1 MNSGDTAWILTS
13 TIFVLFMTL
22 PGIAMFYG
30 GLMHSRSVLSVM
42 MQCFSITSIS
52 TLLWLYIGYPLAFGE
67 SVGGVIGSIE
77 NVFFIG
83 LADGGSQSG
92 VPDIAWA
99 VFHMTFAILTPALI
113 VGSYTERIKFPAVL
127 VFSALW
133 STLVY
138 APICHWVWGGG
149 WLSQIGIMDSAGGV
163 TLHVSVGV
171 AGLIAAIVIGKRLD
185 FPSNLPEPH
194 NPGLAATGVGML
206 WIGWLALNGGMQVFA
221 GREPSISVAVTHIA
235 AAAAVITWMTVQWIM
250 ERRPTLVGTATGA
263 IAGLAI
269 ATPASAFVSPL
280 SGLVLG
286 AIAGIV
292 CYFAVGVVKNR
303 FNIDDSMDVFAVHG
317 VGGILGVL
325 LTAILAHAALGGSG
339 YIEESRQLLTQLG
352 IQALAIVAVATWTGI
367 VTFILLKLTGAL
379 VKGARVDEMDEIV
392 GLDIATQGERG
403 YDI

>member
-52 TLLWLYIGYPLAFGE
+52 TLLWLYIGYALAFGD
-67 SVGGVIGSIE
+67 SVGGVIGSVE
-77 NVFFIG
+77 EVFFIG
-83 LADGGSQSG
+83 LVDGASRTG
-92 VPDIAWA
+92 VPDITWA

-163 TLHVSVGV
+163 TLHVSVGI
-171 AGLIAAIVIGKRLD
+171 AGLVAAIVIGKRLA
-185 FPSNLPEPH
+185 FPSELPEPH
-194 NPGLAATGVGML
+194 NPGLAAAGVGML

-221 GREPSISVAVTHIA
+221 GREPGISVAVTHIA

-250 ERRPTLVGTATGA
+250 ERRPTLVGTVTGA
-263 IAGLAI
+263 VAGLAI

-286 AIAGIV
+286 AVAGIV

-325 LTAILAHAALGGSG
+325 LTAILAHGALGGSG
-339 YIEESRQLLTQLG
+339 YIEEGRQMLTQFG
-352 IQALAIVAVATWTGI
+352 IQGLAIVAVAAWTGI
-367 VTFILLKLTGAL
+367 VTFILLKVTGAL

>member
-52 TLLWLYIGYPLAFGE
+52 TLLWLYIGYALAFGD
-67 SVGGVIGSIE
+67 SVGGVIGSVE
-77 NVFFIG
+77 EVFFIG
-83 LADGGSQSG
+83 LADAGSADP
-92 VPDIAWA
+92 VPGIIWGL
-99 VFHMTFAILTPALI
+99 FHTTIAILTPALI

-133 STLVY
+133 SILVY

-149 WLSQIGIMDSAGGV
+149 WLDQLGIMDSAGGI
-163 TLHVSVGV
+163 TLHASVGI

-185 FPSNLPEPH
+185 FPSRLPEPH
-194 NPGLAATGVGML
+194 NPGLAAAGVGML

-221 GREPSISVAVTHIA
+221 GREPGLAMAVTHIA
-235 AAAAVITWMTVQWIM
+235 AAAAVITWMTTQWIV
-250 ERRPTLVGTATGA
+250 ERRPTLVGTVTGA
-263 IAGLAI
+263 VAGLAI

-280 SGLVLG
+280 SALALG
-286 AIAGIV
+286 AAAGPI
-292 CYFAVGVVKNR
+292 CYFAVSVVKNR
-303 FNIDDSMDVFAVHG
+303 LKIDDSMDVFAIHG
-317 VGGILGVL
+317 VGGMLGAL
-325 LTAILAHAALGGSG
+325 LVAIFALEALGGTG
-339 YIEESRQLLTQLG
+339 YVDKNHQLLDQLG
-352 IQALAIVAVATWTGI
+352 VQALGLVAVVAWSGI
-367 VTFILLKLTGAL
+367 VTFVLLKLTGAL

>member
-67 SVGGVIGSIE
+67 SVGGVIGSTE
-77 NVFFIG
+77 NVFFNG
-83 LADGGSQSG
+83 LADGGSQNG

-149 WLSQIGIMDSAGGV
+149 WLSQIGIMDAAGGV

-185 FPSNLPEPH
+185 FPSKLPEPH

-221 GREPSISVAVTHIA
+221 GRDPSISVAVTHIA

-286 AIAGIV
+286 AVAGIV

-303 FNIDDSMDVFAVHG
+303 LNIDDSMDVFAVHG

-352 IQALAIVAVATWTGI
+352 IQALAIVAVAAWTGI
-367 VTFILLKLTGAL
+367 VTFVLLKLTGAL

>member
-1 MNSGDTAWILTS
+1 MSSGDTAWILTS
-13 TIFVLFMTL
+13 TLFALFMTL

-52 TLLWLYIGYPLAFGE
+52 TLIWLYIGYALAFGD
-67 SVGGVIGSIE
+67 SVGGVIGSVE
-77 NVFFIG
+77 EVFFMG
-83 LADGGSQSG
+83 LLDGASRNG

-138 APICHWVWGGG
+138 APVCHWVWGGG
-149 WLSQIGIMDSAGGV
+149 WLSQMGIMDSAGGV

-171 AGLIAAIVIGKRLD
+171 AGLVAAIVIGKRLA
-185 FPSNLPEPH
+185 FPSELPEPH
-194 NPGLAATGVGML
+194 NPGLAAAGVGML

-221 GREPSISVAVTHIA
+221 GREPGLSVAVTHIA
-235 AAAAVITWMTVQWIM
+235 AAAAVITWMTVQWIV

-286 AIAGIV
+286 AVAGIV
-292 CYFAVGVVKNR
+292 CYFAVGIIKNR
-303 FNIDDSMDVFAVHG
+303 LNIDDSMDIFAIHG
-317 VGGILGVL
+317 VGGIVGVL
-325 LTAILAHAALGGSG
+325 LTAVLAHGALGGGG
-339 YIEESRQLLTQLG
+339 YIEENRQMLTQLG
-352 IQALAIVAVATWTGI
+352 VQALAIVAVVVWSGV
-367 VTFILLKLTGAL
+367 VTFVLLKLTGAL

>member
-1 MNSGDTAWILTS
+1 MNSGETAWILTS
-13 TIFVLFMTL
+13 TIFALFMTL

-52 TLLWLYIGYPLAFGE
+52 TLLWLYIGYTLAFGD

-77 NVFFIG
+77 NVFFVG

-149 WLSQIGIMDSAGGV
+149 WLSEIGIMDSAGGV
-163 TLHVSVGV
+163 TLHVSVGI
-171 AGLIAAIVIGKRLD
+171 AGLIAAIVIGKRLA
-185 FPSNLPEPH
+185 FPGELPEPH

-221 GREPSISVAVTHIA
+221 GREPGISVAVTHIA

-325 LTAILAHAALGGSG
+325 LTAILAHGALGGSG
-339 YIEESRQLLTQLG
+339 YIEENRQLLTQLG
-352 IQALAIVAVATWTGI
+352 VQALAIVAAVAWTGI
-367 VTFILLKLTGAL
+367 VTFVLLKLTGAL

>member
-52 TLLWLYIGYPLAFGE
+52 TLLWLYIGYALAFGD
-67 SVGGVIGSIE
+67 SVGGVIGSIA
-77 NVFFIG
+77 NGFFVG

-149 WLSQIGIMDSAGGV
+149 WLSEIGIMDSAGGV
-163 TLHVSVGV
+163 TLHVSVGI
-171 AGLIAAIVIGKRLD
+171 AGLIAAIVIGKRLA
-185 FPSNLPEPH
+185 FPSELPEPH

-221 GREPSISVAVTHIA
+221 GREPGISVAVTHIA

-292 CYFAVGVVKNR
+292 CYFAVG
-303 FNIDDSMDVFAVHG
+303 
-317 VGGILGVL
+317 
-325 LTAILAHAALGGSG
+325 
-339 YIEESRQLLTQLG
+339 
-352 IQALAIVAVATWTGI
+352 
-367 VTFILLKLTGAL
+367 
-379 VKGARVDEMDEIV
+379 
-392 GLDIATQGERG
+392 
-403 YDI
+403 

>member
-13 TIFVLFMTL
+13 TVFILFMTL

-42 MQCFSITSIS
+42 MQCFAITSIS

-67 SVGGVIGSIE
+67 SVGGVIGSVD

-83 LADGGSQSG
+83 LSNGFSGGA

-99 VFHMTFAILTPALI
+99 IFHMTIAILTPALI

-149 WLSQIGIMDSAGGV
+149 WLSQLGIMDSAGGT
-163 TLHVSVGV
+163 TLHTSVGI
-171 AGLIAAIVIGKRLD
+171 AGLVAALVIGKRLA
-185 FPSNLPEPH
+185 FPNELPEPH
-194 NPGLAATGVGML
+194 NPGMAAAGVGML
-206 WIGWLALNGGMQVFA
+206 WVGWLALNGGMQVFA
-221 GREPSISVAVTHIA
+221 GREPSVSIAVVHIA
-235 AAAAVITWMTVQWIM
+235 AAAAVITWMTTQWIV
-250 ERRPTLVGTATGA
+250 ERRPTLVGTVTGA
-263 IAGLAI
+263 VAGLAI
-269 ATPASAFVSPL
+269 ATPASAFISPL
-280 SGLVLG
+280 SALALG
-286 AIAGIV
+286 AVAGPI

-303 FNIDDSMDVFAVHG
+303 LNIDDSMDIFAIHG
-317 VGGILGVL
+317 VGGILGTL
-325 LTAILAHAALGGSG
+325 LTAVLALEVLGGGGFLEEGRQFIAQLGVQALG
-339 YIEESRQLLTQLG
+339 L
-352 IQALAIVAVATWTGI
+352 LAIAAWSGVITY
-367 VTFILLKLTGAL
+367 ILLRITGAL
-379 VKGARVDEMDEIV
+379 VGGARVDEMDEIV

-403 YDI
+403 YDF

>member
-52 TLLWLYIGYPLAFGE
+52 TLLWLYIGYALAFGD

-99 VFHMTFAILTPALI
+99 LFHMTFAILTPALI

-163 TLHVSVGV
+163 TLHVSVGI
-171 AGLIAAIVIGKRLD
+171 AGLVAAIVIGKRLD

-250 ERRPTLVGTATGA
+250 ERRPTLVGTVTGA

-286 AIAGIV
+286 GVAGIV

-303 FNIDDSMDVFAVHG
+303 FNIDDSMDIFAVHG

-325 LTAILAHAALGGSG
+325 LTAVLAHAALGGSG
-339 YIEESRQLLTQLG
+339 YMEENRQLLTQLG
-352 IQALAIVAVATWTGI
+352 VQALAIVAVAAWTGI

>member
-1 MNSGDTAWILTS
+1 MSSGDTAWILTS
-13 TIFVLFMTL
+13 TLFALFMTL

-52 TLLWLYIGYPLAFGE
+52 TLIWLYIGYALAFGD
-67 SVGGVIGSIE
+67 SVGGVIGSVE
-77 NVFFIG
+77 EVFFMG
-83 LADGGSQSG
+83 LLEGASRNG

-138 APICHWVWGGG
+138 APVCHWVWGGG
-149 WLSQIGIMDSAGGV
+149 WLSQMGIMDSAGGV

-171 AGLIAAIVIGKRLD
+171 AGLVAAIVIGKRLA
-185 FPSNLPEPH
+185 FPSELPEPH
-194 NPGLAATGVGML
+194 NPGLAAAGVGML

-221 GREPSISVAVTHIA
+221 GREPGLSVAVTHIA
-235 AAAAVITWMTVQWIM
+235 AAAAVITWMTVQWIV

-286 AIAGIV
+286 SVAGIV
-292 CYFAVGVVKNR
+292 CYFAVGIIKNR
-303 FNIDDSMDVFAVHG
+303 LNIDDSMDIFAIHG
-317 VGGILGVL
+317 VGGIVGVL
-325 LTAILAHAALGGSG
+325 LTAVLAHGALGGGG
-339 YIEESRQLLTQLG
+339 YIEENRQMLTQLG
-352 IQALAIVAVATWTGI
+352 VQALAIVAVVVWSGV
-367 VTFILLKLTGAL
+367 VTFVLLKLTGAL

>member
-83 LADGGSQSG
+83 LADGGSQNG

-99 VFHMTFAILTPALI
+99 LFHMTFAILTPALI

>member
-52 TLLWLYIGYPLAFGE
+52 TLLWLYIGYALAFGD

-77 NVFFIG
+77 NVFFVG

-149 WLSQIGIMDSAGGV
+149 WLSEIGIMDSAGGV
-163 TLHVSVGV
+163 TLHVSVGI
-171 AGLIAAIVIGKRLD
+171 AGLIAAIVIGKRLA
-185 FPSNLPEPH
+185 FPSELPEPH

-221 GREPSISVAVTHIA
+221 GREPGISVAVTHIA

-325 LTAILAHAALGGSG
+325 LTAILAHASLGGSG

-352 IQALAIVAVATWTGI
+352 VQALAIVAVAAWTGI
-367 VTFILLKLTGAL
+367 VTFVLLKLTGAL

>member
-52 TLLWLYIGYPLAFGE
+52 TLLWLYIGYALAFGD
-67 SVGGVIGSIE
+67 SVGGVIGSVE
-77 NVFFIG
+77 DVFFIG
-83 LADGGSQSG
+83 LVGGASQSG

-99 VFHMTFAILTPALI
+99 VFHMAFAILTPALI

-138 APICHWVWGGG
+138 APISHWVWGGG
-149 WLSQIGIMDSAGGV
+149 WLSQIGLMDAAGGV
-163 TLHVSVGV
+163 TLHVSVGI
-171 AGLIAAIVIGKRLD
+171 AGLVAAIVIGKRLA
-185 FPSNLPEPH
+185 FPSELPEPH
-194 NPGLAATGVGML
+194 NPGLAAAGVGML

-221 GREPSISVAVTHIA
+221 GRDPGISVAVTHIA

-286 AIAGIV
+286 AVAGIV

-317 VGGILGVL
+317 VGGILGTL
-325 LTAILAHAALGGSG
+325 LTAILAHGALGGSG
-339 YIEESRQLLTQLG
+339 YIEEGRQMLTQFG
-352 IQALAIVAVATWTGI
+352 VQALAIAAAVAWSGI
-367 VTFILLKLTGAL
+367 VTFVLLKLTGAL

>member
-1 MNSGDTAWILTS
+1 MNSGDTAWVLTS

-52 TLLWLYIGYPLAFGE
+52 TLLWLYIGYPLAFGD
-67 SVGGVIGSIE
+67 SVGGVIGSVE
-77 NVFFIG
+77 EVFFIG
-83 LADGGSQSG
+83 LVDGASQNG
-92 VPDIAWA
+92 VPDIVWA

-138 APICHWVWGGG
+138 APVCHWVWGGG

-163 TLHVSVGV
+163 TLHVSVGI
-171 AGLIAAIVIGKRLD
+171 AGLVAAIVIGKRLD
-185 FPSNLPEPH
+185 FPSRLPEPH
-194 NPGLAATGVGML
+194 NPGLAAAGVGML

-221 GREPSISVAVTHIA
+221 GREPGISVAVTHIA

-263 IAGLAI
+263 ISGLAI
-269 ATPASAFVSPL
+269 ATPASAFISPL

-286 AIAGIV
+286 AVAGIV

-303 FNIDDSMDVFAVHG
+303 FNIDDSMDVFAIHG
-317 VGGILGVL
+317 VGGILGTL
-325 LTAILAHAALGGSG
+325 LTAILAHGALGGSG
-339 YIEESRQLLTQLG
+339 YIEENRQMLTQFG
-352 IQALAIVAVATWTGI
+352 IQALAIVAVVAWSGI
-367 VTFILLKLTGAL
+367 VTFVLLKVTGAL

>member
-52 TLLWLYIGYPLAFGE
+52 TLLWLYIGYPLAFGD

>member
-52 TLLWLYIGYPLAFGE
+52 TLLWLYIGYALAFGD

-77 NVFFIG
+77 NVFFVG

-99 VFHMTFAILTPALI
+99 IFHMTFAILTPALI

-149 WLSQIGIMDSAGGV
+149 WLSEIGIMDSAGGV
-163 TLHVSVGV
+163 TLHVSVGI
-171 AGLIAAIVIGKRLD
+171 AGLIAAIVIGKRLA
-185 FPSNLPEPH
+185 FPSELPEPH

-221 GREPSISVAVTHIA
+221 GRDPGISVAVTHIA

-339 YIEESRQLLTQLG
+339 YIEEGRQLLTQLG
-352 IQALAIVAVATWTGI
+352 VQALAIVAVAAWTGI
-367 VTFILLKLTGAL
+367 VTFVLLKLTGAL